1 MNFNLA
7 GAQFRPTEAQAAMLD
22 LAVGQTVLLVPEPTN
37 PFDPDAIKVVT
48 LDDNDQPAHHI
59 GYVPRK
65 QTELVREFQANYPEA
80 FCALTI
86 PNGRFSTFTLFEDAA
101 ALDDWEASQA
111 LEDETIDDDDD
122 AA

>member
-7 GAQFRPTEAQAAMLD
+7 GAQFRPAEAQAAMLD
-22 LAVGQTVLLVPEPTN
+22 LAPGQTVLLVPEPTN

-48 LDDNDQPAHHI
+48 MDDADQPAHHI

-65 QTELVREFQANYPEA
+65 LTDYVRDFQADYPQA
-80 FCALTI
+80 FCALTV
-86 PNGRFSTFTLFEDAA
+86 PNGRFSTFTLFEDVD
-101 ALDDWEASQA
+101 ALDEWFANQA
-111 LEDETIDDDDD
+111 DADESDDDDDD